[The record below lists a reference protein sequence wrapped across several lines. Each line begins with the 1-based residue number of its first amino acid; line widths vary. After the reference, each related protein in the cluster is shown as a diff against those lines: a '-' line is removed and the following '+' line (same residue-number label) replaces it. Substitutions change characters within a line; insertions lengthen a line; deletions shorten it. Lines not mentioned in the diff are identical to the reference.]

1 LKQSGAD
8 NELPLHFSLEVLDC
22 FRDYSWPGNIR
33 ELRNVIE
40 RAVAL
45 SRSEV
50 IELTDLPE
58 ALRTKG
64 AAGGSPSVDVATGS
78 REEVLES
85 AEYSYLTSLL
95 KKYEGNISQ
104 AAQQAGLSRQGLHK
118 LLKKHCISASDYR
131 P

>member
-1 LKQSGAD
+1 MG
-8 NELPLHFSLEVLDC
+8 
-22 FRDYSWPGNIR
+22 
-33 ELRNVIE
+33 E

-45 SRSEV
+45 ARSEV
-50 IELTDLPE
+50 IEIGDLPE

-64 AAGGSPSVDVATGS
+64 AAGGSTSPDVATGS
-78 REEVLES
+78 REEVLDT
-85 AEYSYLTSLL
+85 AEYSYLISLL

-131 P
+131 D